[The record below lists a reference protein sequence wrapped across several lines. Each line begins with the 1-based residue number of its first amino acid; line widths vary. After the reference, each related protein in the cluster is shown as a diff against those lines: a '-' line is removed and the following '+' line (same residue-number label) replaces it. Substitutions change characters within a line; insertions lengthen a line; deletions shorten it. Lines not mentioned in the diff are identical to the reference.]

1 MMVSSIAERFK
12 NRRPALAD
20 SPESPLGGLSTPQ
33 PTAIITVAGV
43 HEDRIKATVP
53 DEAVLWLG
61 PHRWWVVSE
70 TQPPRELSEKLTRAL
85 ETENAALTDVSHGVF
100 RFRVRRPDVRDVLSA
115 GVSLDL
121 HPSAFKPGRS
131 VPCAWDD
138 VYIVLH
144 RVEEECF
151 DVYTLRSYAS
161 SLGEWLVASYT

>member
-1 MMVSSIAERFK
+1 MAHSIAEKFT
-12 NRRPALAD
+12 NRCSALAAGLN
-20 SPESPLGGLSTPQ
+20 SPPEGLSTPQ

-43 HEDRIKATVP
+43 HEDGIKAAVP

-61 PHRWWVVSE
+61 PHKWWVVSE
-70 TQPPRELSEKLTRAL
+70 NQPPQELTEKLTRAL
-85 ETENAALTDVSHGVF
+85 ETENAALTDVSHGGF
-100 RFRVRRPDVRDVLSA
+100 RFRMRGPEVRDVLSA

-138 VYIVLH
+138 IYIVLH